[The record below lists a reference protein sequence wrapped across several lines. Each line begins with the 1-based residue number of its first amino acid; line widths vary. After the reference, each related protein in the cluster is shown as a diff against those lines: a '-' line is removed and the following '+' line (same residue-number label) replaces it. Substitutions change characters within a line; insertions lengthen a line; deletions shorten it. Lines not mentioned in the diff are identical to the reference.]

1 MASGMTAYQPPA
13 APANGA
19 SASPPKGESYWD
31 LVLRQYLRNRLAV
44 ISCIFVLVLFLI
56 AIGAPFLANNKP
68 IVFEGAYRNLY
79 RQVFD
84 EWRLGGHPEMVAGI
98 EAAKGASAAD
108 ASARLAGELAVVERQ
123 LNTLA
128 GQLPG
133 AQASA
138 LRAYTPKYQEAVRSG
153 NAGPLQ
159 QVLEDISANFAPER
173 VTLEQKLHWPVLS
186 ALGVSDIFFLSL
198 AAMIILRIL
207 LRNVLPAGIRASW
220 RAQFLLVIL
229 PPLALAAIWSGHPTV
244 FDTLDYK
251 QQLFDGEMEERF
263 ALFPPIPYGINE
275 AHLEIKFQAPS
286 RQHWL
291 GTDGNGRDLLTRMIW
306 GSRISLSVGFV
317 AVAIYVLIGILVGT
331 LAGYFR
337 GWVDMTLS
345 RAIEI
350 MICFPAFFLI
360 LAVLAFLQPSMWNIM
375 VVIGITGWTTEARL
389 VRGEFLRLAN
399 QEFVLAAKGLGVSD
413 ARIIFRH
420 VLPNGLAPLLVSA
433 SFGIA
438 SAILIE
444 SALSFLGFGISIP
457 VPSWGGILN
466 EARESFSYWW
476 ITIFPG
482 LAIFSTVT
490 AYNLIGEG
498 IRDAIDPRLKQ

>member
-1 MASGMTAYQPPA
+1 MASGLTAFQPPV
-13 APANGA
+13 APDRAVRT
-19 SASPPKGESYWD
+19 SPPKGESYWD
-31 LVLRQYLRNRLAV
+31 LVLHQYLRNRLAV
-44 ISCIFVLVLFLI
+44 ASFIFVLLLFLI
-56 AIGAPFLANNKP
+56 AICAPFLANNKP
-68 IVFEGAYRNLY
+68 IIFHGAYRSLY

-84 EWRLGGHPEMVAGI
+84 EWRLGGHPELVAGI
-98 EAAKGASAAD
+98 EAAKSDGAASSAVG
-108 ASARLAGELAVVERQ
+108 GELATVERQ
-123 LNTLA
+123 LNELA

-133 AQASA
+133 EQAGG
-138 LRAYTPKYQEAVRSG
+138 LRSYIPKYREAVRSG
-153 NAGPLQ
+153 SVAELQ
-159 QVLEDISANFAPER
+159 QVSDAIAATFTPEH
-173 VTLEQKLHWPVLS
+173 VTLEQKLYWPVLS
-186 ALGVSDIFFLSL
+186 SLGVSDIFFLSL
-198 AAMIILRIL
+198 ACMIILLIL
-207 LRNVLPAGIRASW
+207 FRRTLPASIRGSW
-220 RAQFLLVIL
+220 RAQFLLIAL
-229 PPLALAAIWSGHPTV
+229 PPLLLAGLWSRRPTV
-244 FDTLDYK
+244 FDMMDYK
-251 QQLFDGEMEERF
+251 QQLFDGEIEETF
-263 ALFPPIPYGINE
+263 AKFPPIPYGINE
-275 AHLEIKFQAPS
+275 AHLEIKFQKPS
-286 RQHWL
+286 AEHWL

-306 GSRISLSVGFV
+306 GARISLSVGFV

-498 IRDAIDPRLKQ
+498 IRDAIDPRLK